1 MICRGDKKTVPARDE
16 TTMPAIKAR
25 KQADGSTRYTAVV
38 RIVRQG
44 QVLHQRLFDAL
55 VENRL
60 SGFR

>member
-1 MICRGDKKTVPARDE
+1 
-16 TTMPAIKAR
+16 MPAIKAR